1 MAMQAAREV
10 VELAE
15 TWGITPTE
23 LSLAWA
29 IGRTC
34 NASVIIG
41 TTTTRQVDECV
52 GAALLDL
59 PDELVKAVD
68 AIHEKYR
75 NPCVF
80 YADKAVWQA
89 SEGRRAEDPEE

>member
-1 MAMQAAREV
+1 MQAAREV

-15 TWGITPTE
+15 AWGITPTE

-29 IGRTC
+29 IGRAC

>member
-1 MAMQAAREV
+1 MQAAREV

-15 TWGITPTE
+15 AWRITPTE

-29 IGRTC
+29 IGRAC

-68 AIHEKYR
+68 AIHEMPQPVRVLRGQSGVSKPPR
-75 NPCVF
+75 
-80 YADKAVWQA
+80 
-89 SEGRRAEDPEE
+89 EGGRRTQKSE